1 MCMELSSPTP
11 FPITTARARSSAD
24 RPKTGSP
31 SGSIPACF
39 SQPAPYTYGTAS
51 RMLPDVRA
59 DGTNNIDF
67 SFFKNNR
74 FGHDGRFNLQFRSE
88 FFNLANHVR
97 FGAPGA
103 TFGNATFGVVSSQA
117 NNPRQIQLALRL
129 LF

>member
-1 MCMELSSPTP
+1 MYGTFVSNAVPNNNGQSAKLS
-11 FPITTARARSSAD
+11 
-24 RPKTGSP
+24 GSP
-31 SGSIPACF
+31 KDRLDQWFTTSVF
-39 SQPAPYTYGTAS
+39 SQPAPYTYGTAP

-103 TFGNATFGVVSSQA
+103 TFGNATLGVVSSQA